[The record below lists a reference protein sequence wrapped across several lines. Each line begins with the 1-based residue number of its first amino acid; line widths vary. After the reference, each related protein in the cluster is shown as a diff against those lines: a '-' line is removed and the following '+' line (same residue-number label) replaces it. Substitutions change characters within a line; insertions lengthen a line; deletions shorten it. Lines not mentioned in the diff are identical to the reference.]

1 MYRYMLKKKAGF
13 PLLLVLL
20 IVSEVCGNL
29 FSLVMSSLVDSA
41 GKSAEELTAT
51 FWCSIVFVTVCVL
64 LDASYRYI
72 RTWILTDARYRLK
85 KDLFTSIM
93 NRSVPD
99 FDAESSA
106 EYINELSNNVN
117 LFESVYFGNFISL
130 MESLVS
136 FVSAAAI
143 CIAIQPL
150 MLALMLLLAL
160 VTTGVG
166 RLTAPP
172 LKKSMKRQMECS
184 EAYTGEIKDDF
195 GAFRLVRSYGV
206 LPHILNKHDRK
217 NFEAEHSRRQS
228 ANCHILCSGTGQFVG
243 LLSTVLV
250 MAMAAY
256 FSLKGM
262 FSAGMIIAF
271 GHLIGHIVSPITSIP
286 SIAADFH
293 AAKPLIK
300 RFSALLEQK
309 EEIGTKPLSD
319 FRHAVSI
326 EHLSFCY
333 EEGRE
338 ILCNLSCRFEAGK
351 RYAVTGRSGCGKST
365 LLSLLLGYYPDY
377 SGSVRIDDTELR
389 EIRKDSLGVLTG
401 TVSQDT
407 FLFQDTIRNNISLY
421 DDTYTT
427 HEIEEALRQAGLKAL
442 VDSLPEGLSTVI
454 DENGKN
460 FSGGEKQRLSLA
472 RALLRKSKI
481 LLLDEFTAN
490 LDKKTAQEIEEQLLE
505 RKDCLII
512 AVTHHLDPDT
522 MERYDGILNLEQRPL
537 LSAPVIVQ

>member
-1 MYRYMLKKKAGF
+1 MYRYMLRKKAGF

-20 IVSEVCGNL
+20 IVSGVAGNL
-29 FSLVMSSLVDSA
+29 FSLVMSSLVDCA
-41 GKSAEELTAT
+41 AKSAAELTAT
-51 FWCSIVFVTVCVL
+51 LWRGIAFVTVCVL
-64 LDASYRYI
+64 LDASYRYVK
-72 RTWILTDARYRLK
+72 TWILTDARYRLK

-93 NRSVPD
+93 NRSVSD
-99 FDAESSA
+99 FDAGSSA
-106 EYINELSNNVN
+106 EYINELGNNVN
-117 LFESVYFGNFISL
+117 LLESVYFCNFISL

-143 CIAIQPL
+143 CIAIQPV

-160 VTTGVG
+160 MTMGVS
-166 RLTAPP
+166 RLTAPY
-172 LKKSMKRQMECS
+172 LKKSIKRQMECA
-184 EAYTGEIKDDF
+184 EAYIGEIKDDF

-206 LPHILNKHDRK
+206 LSHILVKHNRK
-217 NFEAEHSRRQS
+217 NQEAENSKRQS
-228 ANCHILCSGTGQFVG
+228 ANCHILCAGAGQFVG

-256 FSLKGM
+256 FSLKGL

-286 SIAADFH
+286 SIAANFH

-300 RFSALLEQK
+300 RFSELLKQ
-309 EEIGTKPLSD
+309 EEESGSKSLSD
-319 FRHAVSI
+319 FCQAVSI
-326 EHLSFCY
+326 ENLSFGY
-333 EEGRE
+333 EEGQN
-338 ILCNLSCRFEAGK
+338 ILGNLSFRFEAGK
-351 RYAVTGRSGCGKST
+351 RYVITGKSGCGKST

-377 SGSVRIDDTELR
+377 SGSIRIDDTELR
-389 EIRKDSLGVLTG
+389 EIRKDFLGALIG
-401 TVSQDT
+401 SVSQDT
-407 FLFQDTIRNNISLY
+407 FLFQDTIQNNISLY

-427 HEIEEALRQAGLKAL
+427 HEIEEALKQAGLKTL

-490 LDKKTAQEIEEQLLE
+490 LDKKTAQEIEERLLT

-512 AVTHHLDPDT
+512 TVTHHLEPET
-522 MERYDGILNLEQRPL
+522 MRQYDGVLDMDA
-537 LSAPVIVQ
+537 LSSLSVR